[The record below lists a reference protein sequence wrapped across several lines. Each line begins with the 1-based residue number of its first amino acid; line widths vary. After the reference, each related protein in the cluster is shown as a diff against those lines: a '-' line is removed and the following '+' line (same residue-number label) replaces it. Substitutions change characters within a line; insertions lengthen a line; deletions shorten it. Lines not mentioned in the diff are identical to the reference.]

1 MISFI
6 VPAYNAEKTI
16 DKCLNSIFELDKCS
30 LDYEVIVIN
39 DASKDSTHEHTIK
52 YNEKDNFIYINSDKN
67 QGISAARNKAVKS
80 ASGEYL
86 IFVDSDDY
94 LQSSLLCDI
103 EQYVIQGV
111 ELIKWNALITEENY
125 NYLKNDLDLAGLY
138 PELVKF
144 DICNGSEAFNNLFGK
159 DHLLSCVW
167 CYAIKKK
174 IFERFPE
181 GRYHEDYAKMILM
194 ILKAKTVVSIGKYEY
209 NYVMSNNSIMRNKSI
224 EKMEK
229 KMVDIL
235 FNFDNLIE
243 KIDKLE
249 VDQFTKENAY
259 MYVMY
264 SLVVVEH
271 DLCHSLKKIFH
282 KELRKRKVY
291 KYIVVRNFKSFLKK
305 ILFFIKY

>member
-39 DASKDSTHEHTIK
+39 DASKDSTHEHIIK
-52 YNEKDNFIYINSDKN
+52 YSEKDNFIYINSDKN

-94 LQSSLLCDI
+94 IQSSLLCDI
-103 EQYVIQGV
+103 EEYVIQGV
-111 ELIKWNALITEENY
+111 DLIKWNALITEENY
-125 NYLKNDLDLAGLY
+125 NYLKNDLDLAGSY

-144 DICNGSEAFNNLFGK
+144 DICNGSEAFNILFGK
-159 DHLLSCVW
+159 DNLLSCVW

-194 ILKAKTVVSIGKYEY
+194 ILKAKTAVSIGKYEY
-209 NYVMSNNSIMRNKSI
+209 NYVMSNDSIMRNKSI

-229 KMVDIL
+229 KMIDIL

-243 KIDKLE
+243 KIDKLKI
-249 VDQFTKENAY
+249 DQFTRENAY
-259 MYVMY
+259 MYAMY
-264 SLVVVEH
+264 SLVVVEN

-291 KYIVVRNFKSFLKK
+291 KYIAVRNFKSFIKK

>member
-1 MISFI
+1 
-6 VPAYNAEKTI
+6 
-16 DKCLNSIFELDKCS
+16 
-30 LDYEVIVIN
+30 
-39 DASKDSTHEHTIK
+39 K
-52 YNEKDNFIYINSDKN
+52 YSEKDNFIYINSDKN

-94 LQSSLLCDI
+94 IQSSLLCDI
-103 EQYVIQGV
+103 EEYVIQGV
-111 ELIKWNALITEENY
+111 DLIKWNALITEENY
-125 NYLKNDLDLAGLY
+125 NYLKNDLDLAGSY

-159 DHLLSCVW
+159 DNLLSCVW

-194 ILKAKTVVSIGKYEY
+194 ILKAKTAVSIGKYEY

-243 KIDKLE
+243 KIDKLKI
-249 VDQFTKENAY
+249 DQFTRENAY
-259 MYVMY
+259 MYAMY
-264 SLVVVEH
+264 SLVVVEN

-291 KYIVVRNFKSFLKK
+291 KYIAVRNFKSFIKK

>member
-39 DASKDSTHEHTIK
+39 DASKDSTHEHIIK
-52 YNEKDNFIYINSDKN
+52 YSEKDNFIYINSDKN
-67 QGISAARNKAVKS
+67 QGISAARNKAVKN

-94 LQSSLLCDI
+94 IQSSLLCDI
-103 EQYVIQGV
+103 EEYVIQGV
-111 ELIKWNALITEENY
+111 DLIKWNALITEENY

-159 DHLLSCVW
+159 DNLLSCVW

-194 ILKAKTVVSIGKYEY
+194 ILKAKTAVSIGKYEY

-243 KIDKLE
+243 KIDKLKI
-249 VDQFTKENAY
+249 DQFTRENAY
-259 MYVMY
+259 MYAMY
-264 SLVVVEH
+264 SLVVVEN

-291 KYIVVRNFKSFLKK
+291 KYIAVRNFKSFIKK
-305 ILFFIKY
+305 IYQLK

>member
-1 MISFI
+1 M
-6 VPAYNAEKTI
+6 
-16 DKCLNSIFELDKCS
+16 
-30 LDYEVIVIN
+30 
-39 DASKDSTHEHTIK
+39 
-52 YNEKDNFIYINSDKN
+52 
-67 QGISAARNKAVKS
+67 KS

-94 LQSSLLCDI
+94 IQSSLLCDI
-103 EQYVIQGV
+103 EKYVIQGV
-111 ELIKWNALITEENY
+111 DLIKWNALITEENY
-125 NYLKNDLDLAGLY
+125 NYLKNDLDLAGSY

-194 ILKAKTVVSIGKYEY
+194 ILKAKTAVSIGKYEY
-209 NYVMSNNSIMRNKSI
+209 NYVLSNDSIMRNKSI

-243 KIDKLE
+243 KIDKLKL
-249 VDQFTKENAY
+249 DQFTRENAY
-259 MYVMY
+259 MYAMY
-264 SLVVVEH
+264 SLVVVEN
-271 DLCHSLKKIFH
+271 DLCHSLKKLFH

-291 KYIVVRNFKSFLKK
+291 KYIAVRNFKSFIKK